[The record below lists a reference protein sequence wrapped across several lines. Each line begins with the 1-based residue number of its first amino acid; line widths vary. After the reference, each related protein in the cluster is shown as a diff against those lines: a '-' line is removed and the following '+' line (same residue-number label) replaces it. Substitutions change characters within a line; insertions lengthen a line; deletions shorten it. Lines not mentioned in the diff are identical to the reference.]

1 MTELIQ
7 QIMDG
12 LGRGSIY
19 ALLAIGIAVIF
30 GVMHLVNFA
39 HGELITVSAY
49 VTYWLATQDLSWWFF
64 VPAIVISATIT
75 SMAIELIAFRRVRG
89 APDFTLLLTSFG
101 IHFVVQALFVMTV
114 GANFQNF
121 QRPPWIFDTLTIFG
135 ITLEVI
141 DLATIGVTLAAL
153 GLTLFIMRFTMFGVA
168 IRAAA
173 EDFDTARLM
182 GIRSN
187 RVISGAF
194 GLAGFL
200 AGIAAV
206 FWLMRSG
213 QASPTAGLTPLLKGV
228 LAALI
233 GGLGSIS
240 GAVLGGFILGLTEV
254 LLLSRLPSDVVAL
267 TEGIIFFGIALLFVF
282 RPGGIVSVQHAER
295 V

>member
-1 MTELIQ
+1 M
-7 QIMDG
+7 
-12 LGRGSIY
+12 
-19 ALLAIGIAVIF
+19 LAIGIAVVF

-39 HGELITVSAY
+39 HGELVTISAY
-49 VTYWLATQDLSWWFF
+49 VTYWMATQDLSWWFF
-64 VPAIVISATIT
+64 APAIVLTATVT
-75 SMAIELIAFRRVRG
+75 SMAIEFVAFRRVRG
-89 APDFTLLLTSFG
+89 APDFTMLLTSFG
-101 IHFVVQALFVMTV
+101 IHFLVQAVFVMSV
-114 GANFQNF
+114 GARFNNF
-121 QRPPWIFDTLTIFG
+121 QRPPWIFDTWTVFG
-135 ITLEVI
+135 VSFEVI
-141 DLATIGVTLAAL
+141 DIVTIGVTLLVLAM
-153 GLTLFIMRFTMFGVA
+153 TVFIMRFTMFGLA
-168 IRAAA
+168 LRAAA

-206 FWLMRSG
+206 FWLMKTG
-213 QASPTAGLTPLLKGV
+213 QASPTAGLTPLLKGL

-240 GAVLGGFILGLTEV
+240 GAVLGGLILGLAEV
-254 LLLSRLPSDVVAL
+254 MLLSRLPSDLVAL

-282 RPGGIVSVQHAER
+282 RPGGIVSVQRAER

>member
-1 MTELIQ
+1 MSTLVQ

-49 VTYWLATQDLSWWFF
+49 VTYWLASRDLNWWFF
-64 VPAIVISATIT
+64 APAVIVASVLV
-75 SMAIELIAFRRVRG
+75 SMAIEFVAFRRVRG
-89 APDFTLLLTSFG
+89 APDFTMLLTSFG
-101 IHFVVQALFVMTV
+101 IHFVSQALFVMTV

-121 QRPPWIFDTLTIFG
+121 DRPDWIFDTWSVAGISLEVVDMLTI
-135 ITLEVI
+135 
-141 DLATIGVTLAAL
+141 AVTLAAL
-153 GLTLFIMRFTMFGVA
+153 GVTVLILRRTMFGIA

-182 GIRSN
+182 GVRSN
-187 RVISGAF
+187 WVISGAF
-194 GLAGFL
+194 ALAGAL
-200 AGIAAV
+200 AGVAAV

-213 QASPTAGLTPLLKGV
+213 QASPTAGLAPLLKGV

-233 GGLGSIS
+233 GGLGSLS
-240 GAVLGGFILGLTEV
+240 GAVLGGFLLGLVEV
-254 LLLSRLPSDVVAL
+254 LLLSRLPSDYAAL
-267 TEGIIFFGIALLFVF
+267 TEGLIFFAIALLFVF
-282 RPGGIVSVQHAER
+282 RPQGIIAVHHAER